1 MVVVRHVSKL
11 LPFVS
16 FVQAKIARLA
26 KKFGEANQATENKK
40 KQEVRNDFSTL
51 LPPVI
56 FESLCSTNVIID
68 KESPVTRCLIS
79 TGSCC
84 CSCGGQSCHSSR
96 LVASSTVSVSMSK
109 TTVEFSDGVGVFC
122 QPYLA

>member
-1 MVVVRHVSKL
+1 MFLVVVRHVSKL
-11 LPFVS
+11 LPSVS

-40 KQEVRNDFSTL
+40 KQEVRNYFSAL

-56 FESLCSTNVIID
+56 FQSLCSSNVVLH
-68 KESPVTRCLIS
+68 KKSPITCCLIS

-84 CSCGGQSCHSSR
+84 CSYGCQNCHSSCHD
-96 LVASSTVSVSMSK
+96 ATSTVSVSTSC
-109 TTVEFSDGVGVFC
+109 VFC
-122 QPYLA
+122 QPYLAW